1 MSQPDENRS
10 EFYVGYLPQMPPGY
24 ARLIRP
30 VVALL
35 LASAAL
41 FAYVLPKLHNSYD
54 LSRSDYR
61 DIRDF
66 EGLLLAKPAPQLVV
80 MRPGSS
86 GSQQLSSYL
95 LVGRGKSGPKID
107 VEALDGKYVTVKG
120 SLIYRGA
127 GSRGT
132 LISVRSAEEKAVE
145 EHVPPEGDSPKET
158 DVTPTASIATQQES
172 LGVFTLQGEIV
183 DAKCYFGTMRPGNTK
198 VHRGCAARCILGG
211 IPPLLLV
218 RDASGGE
225 LTFLLVAADGSAVN
239 QRIADS
245 IAEPVEIS
253 GEVIRMN
260 DRFILKADPASY
272 RRL

>member
-1 MSQPDENRS
+1 MSRPNEDRG

-24 ARLIRP
+24 VRRIRP

-35 LASAAL
+35 FASAAV

-80 MRPGSS
+80 TRPGSS

-107 VEALDGKYVTVKG
+107 VEALDGKYVTVTG

-198 VHRGCAARCILGG
+198 VHRSCALRCIVGG

-218 RDASGGE
+218 RDPSGAE

-260 DRFILKADPASY
+260 DRFVLKADPASY

>member
-107 VEALDGKYVTVKG
+107 VEALDGKYVRVKG

-127 GSRGT
+127 GGR
-132 LISVRSAEEKAVE
+132 E
-145 EHVPPEGDSPKET
+145 PGDF
-158 DVTPTASIATQQES
+158 D
-172 LGVFTLQGEIV
+172 F
-183 DAKCYFGTMRPGNTK
+183 
-198 VHRGCAARCILGG
+198 
-211 IPPLLLV
+211 
-218 RDASGGE
+218 
-225 LTFLLVAADGSAVN
+225 
-239 QRIADS
+239 
-245 IAEPVEIS
+245 
-253 GEVIRMN
+253 GEVGR
-260 DRFILKADPASY
+260 REGGGRARPTR
-272 RRL
+272 RRLPKRNRRDSHSKHCDTTGVARRFHSSR